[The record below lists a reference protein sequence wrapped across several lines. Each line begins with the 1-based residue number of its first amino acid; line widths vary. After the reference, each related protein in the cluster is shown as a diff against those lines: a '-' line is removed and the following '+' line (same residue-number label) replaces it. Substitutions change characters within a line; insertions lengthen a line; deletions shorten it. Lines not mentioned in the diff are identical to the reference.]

1 MLMSPA
7 SSWHYRAEPT
17 KLSSP
22 RCESID
28 LNKLGPADASS
39 MPGQLALTVYW
50 PSHLAIWTLKSLS
63 RDLHKDFPFIG
74 TQMS

>member
-39 MPGQLALTVYW
+39 MPGQLALTFY
-50 PSHLAIWTLKSLS
+50 
-63 RDLHKDFPFIG
+63 
-74 TQMS
+74 